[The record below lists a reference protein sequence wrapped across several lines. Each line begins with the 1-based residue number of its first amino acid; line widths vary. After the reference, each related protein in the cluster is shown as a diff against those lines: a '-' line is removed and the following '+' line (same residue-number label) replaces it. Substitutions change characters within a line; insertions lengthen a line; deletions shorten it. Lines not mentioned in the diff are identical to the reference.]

1 MAQIV
6 ANAEMIQQLTEA
18 NGPIQ
23 VVDDQGRMI
32 GYCMS
37 VKSAAPSDYSPE
49 YIEERRKA
57 LASVREQVRTNPK
70 SGKPLKEILA
80 NLNRLAGEGS

>member
-6 ANAEMIQQLTEA
+6 ANAEMIQQLSVS

-32 GYCMS
+32 GYCMA
-37 VKSAAPSDYSPE
+37 VKSVAPSDYSPE